1 MDRIRATMLKAWA
14 HLNRSHVRQRSD
26 PPRAGRPRDPGA
38 PVPLPESEALGK
50 PGFAEEALPWMD
62 AVHRFALRLTRNGA
76 EAEDLVQET
85 YLRAFRSWD
94 KFERGTNCR
103 SWLFTICRNTHL
115 HERER
120 ASTRYEMTETDA
132 MGDGHGDASR
142 PLLGQRA
149 VATRSPD
156 DFFEQIVDE
165 RLLGAVDA
173 LPEEF
178 RETLILSDLADLNYA
193 EISDVLG
200 IPVGTV
206 KSRLSRARRQLRE
219 ALLVHGMESA
229 YAEGGPGPDRGPR

>member
-14 HLNRSHVRQRSD
+14 RLNRSDVRQRSD

-38 PVPLPESEALGK
+38 PLPAPESRALGK

-94 KFERGTNCR
+94 QFQPGTSCR

-120 ASTRYEMTETDA
+120 ARSRYEMTQTDA
-132 MGDGHGDASR
+132 EGDHAGSR
-142 PLLGQRA
+142 SLVDQRA
-149 VATRSPD
+149 VATQSPD
-156 DFFEQIVDE
+156 DFFDQIVDD
-165 RLLGAVDA
+165 RLLEAIDA

-193 EISDVLG
+193 EISEVLD

-206 KSRLSRARRQLRE
+206 KSRLSRARRQLRD

-229 YAEGGPGPDRGPR
+229 YADGRRGPARGS